1 MFKMIRRSVVTH
13 PEEVVRQYALRR
25 LATVFRVPE
34 SSLTSDMRFGHELK
48 AAPAS
53 DFKANEFDLIDDDI
67 KSVAD
72 RQILKEMSRGDLVI
86 QTVGDY
92 CIHMVRCSSL
102 KPRDVA
108 SVLRIPVPE

>member
-1 MFKMIRRSVVTH
+1 MFKMMRRSVVTH

-25 LATVFRVPE
+25 LANVFRVPE
-34 SSLTSDMRFGHELK
+34 SSLTSDIQFGHELK

-53 DFKANEFDLIDDDI
+53 AFRTNEFDLIDDDI

-72 RQILKEMSRGDLVI
+72 RQILREMSRGDLVI

-92 CIHMVRCSSL
+92 CTHMVRCSAL
-102 KPRDVA
+102 KPKDVA
-108 SVLRIPVPE
+108 SVLRMPVPE